1 MTTPIRNLSDDI
13 FLGQYC
19 RPLDGRRLSL
29 PSEWAR
35 VFRDGGG
42 VVAVQHPNENLVLTT
57 KEKAVAAPDV
67 ELSRCV
73 PCRMDERGRVA
84 IPEAFRML
92 FDGGK
97 SVTMTGMVHYVEV
110 RRE

>member
-1 MTTPIRNLSDDI
+1 
-13 FLGQYC
+13 
-19 RPLDGRRLSL
+19 
-29 PSEWAR
+29 
-35 VFRDGGG
+35 
-42 VVAVQHPNENLVLTT
+42 
-57 KEKAVAAPDV
+57 
-67 ELSRCV
+67 
-73 PCRMDERGRVA
+73 MDERGRVA

>member
-1 MTTPIRNLSDDI
+1 MITVDSAIDDLV
-13 FLGQYC
+13 FSNCYS
-19 RPLDGRRLSL
+19 RPLDGRRLRI
-29 PSEWAR
+29 PSAWAR
-35 VFRDGGG
+35 IFRAGGG
-42 VVAVQHPNENLVLTT
+42 AVGLPNGRLALTT
-57 KEKAVAAPDV
+57 NKKAKSARGE

-110 RRE
+110 QRE